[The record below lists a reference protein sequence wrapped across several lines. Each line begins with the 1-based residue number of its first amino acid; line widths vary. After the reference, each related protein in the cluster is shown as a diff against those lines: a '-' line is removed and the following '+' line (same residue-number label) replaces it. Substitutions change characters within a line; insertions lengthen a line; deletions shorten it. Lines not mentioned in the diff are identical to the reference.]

1 MDIPWY
7 GWIAIIG
14 VAAWAVVVIAGGL
27 ANARRK
33 SGMAGSDDVSQQ
45 SVAAH
50 QAVLARL
57 DAIDTRLGVI
67 EKTLTD
73 IH

>member
-14 VAAWAVVVIAGGL
+14 VVAWAAIPIIGALTYG
-27 ANARRK
+27 RRK
-33 SGMAGSDDVSQQ
+33 RGAAGSDDLVQQ
-45 SVAAH
+45 NTAAYK
-50 QAVLARL
+50 AVLSQL
-57 DAIDTRLGVI
+57 ESIDTRLGVI

>member
-1 MDIPWY
+1 MEIPWY
-7 GWIAIIG
+7 GIG
-14 VAAWAVVVIAGGL
+14 SRSSASPAWAVVVISGGL

-33 SGMAGSDDVSQQ
+33 SRSRIRRRG
-45 SVAAH
+45 AAKRRAQ

>member
-14 VAAWAVVVIAGGL
+14 VVAWAVVVIAGGL

-33 SGMAGSDDVSQQ
+33 SGRAGSDDVVQQ
-45 SVAAH
+45 SLEAH

>member
-1 MDIPWY
+1 MEIPWF
-7 GWIAIIG
+7 GWIAIIA
-14 VAAWAVVVIAGGL
+14 VAAWAVVVVSGGL

-33 SGMAGSDDVSQQ
+33 SRMDGSEEVAQQ
-45 SVAAH
+45 SLDAH